1 MGRILIWDQVPT
13 RSPQLHRQ
21 TWTPIPYRRGSYP
34 PIVGCSSCNDQGMRA
49 NDADFSGSRD
59 KSSKRDWRPS
69 DFHENKPIGREPT
82 SGNRHFLQAA
92 RTEGHAVLPA
102 AMMSA
107 VLRRAF
113 SLGANLM
120 VIAVFFRQSRS
131 LGRSK
136 IGSGRFA
143 PQ

>member
-1 MGRILIWDQVPT
+1 
-13 RSPQLHRQ
+13 
-21 TWTPIPYRRGSYP
+21 
-34 PIVGCSSCNDQGMRA
+34 MRV
-49 NDADFSGSRD
+49 NHADYLGDRD
-59 KSSKRDWRPS
+59 KSSKRDWHPS
-69 DFHENKPIGREPT
+69 GFHENKLIGREPT
-82 SGNRHFLQAA
+82 SGNRHLLLAR

-102 AMMSA
+102 AMLSA

-113 SLGANLM
+113 PQGANLM
-120 VIAVFFRQSRS
+120 VIAVLFRQSRS